1 MNQKSTE
8 LSTRA
13 EFLLFAVLSIP
24 SWIVVAIWAADR
36 LG

>member
-1 MNQKSTE
+1 MSTMTTVTKSTE

-13 EFLLFAVLSIP
+13 KCWLFAVL
-24 SWIVVAIWAADR
+24 AMGK